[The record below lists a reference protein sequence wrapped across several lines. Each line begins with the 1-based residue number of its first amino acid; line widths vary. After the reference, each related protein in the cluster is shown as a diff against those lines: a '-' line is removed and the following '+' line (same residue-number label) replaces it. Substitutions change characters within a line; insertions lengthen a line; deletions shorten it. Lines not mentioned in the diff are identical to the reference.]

1 MVIRERM
8 ESKEQETTGFWY
20 TEEKLKKSGEYSA
33 FSGRMFV
40 WTVYSIILRSIP
52 LMVCF
57 IKYIR

>member
-1 MVIRERM
+1 M